1 MRHRTIALAGAVAL
15 FSACSDKVAGPTD
28 PVLVG
33 QYGRPD
39 LPTELLATRAGV
51 ELDQICGSDFV
62 SGQPV
67 RLAADGSF
75 EVHGRY
81 HHGGLANIGADDE
94 GATLTGTANFAGPE
108 TVTITLTFDAADDT
122 SDPFTATLTRGQHDT
137 QIVVCA
143 G

>member
-1 MRHRTIALAGAVAL
+1 MRHRMTIATSAL
-15 FSACSDKVAGPTD
+15 LLSACGDRIAGPNE

-51 ELDQICGSDFV
+51 ELDQICGSYFA
-62 SGQPV
+62 SGQPA

-81 HHGGLANIGADDE
+81 HHGGLINIPGDDE
-94 GATLTGTANFAGPE
+94 GATLTGTANLAGPQ
-108 TVTITLTFDAADDT
+108 TVTITLTFDAAGAAG
-122 SDPFTATLTRGQHDT
+122 DPFTATLTRGEHDT